1 MQNRYPS
8 ARFQYLKHKVQIVD
22 VLLHLTGRSVG
33 GNQMICCPLHNDR
46 TPSMKIN
53 IEWNGCKCFGACGK
67 WFDPISLYA
76 EFQGIKPHQALVDL
90 EKLFNVKWDGSCEE
104 LLETADQLSPWSRLE
119 AELIRQCEV
128 ASLEEPQRIR
138 MRSSYW
144 LAQNENQDV
153 NKISKLIGLSR
164 AREIIHQW
172 KADNDR

>member
-1 MQNRYPS
+1 
-8 ARFQYLKHKVQIVD
+8 
-22 VLLHLTGRSVG
+22 
-33 GNQMICCPLHNDR
+33 
-46 TPSMKIN
+46 MKIN

-138 MRSSYW
+138 MRSSYEPDPKPQTTSFSSLW
-144 LAQNENQDV
+144 SGGYSSQFRDATVEFLGPGHGCVLQ
-153 NKISKLIGLSR
+153 
-164 AREIIHQW
+164 
-172 KADNDR
+172 